1 MSNVVIA
8 TSAELTSTELSPAD
22 LKALRDVNEK
32 IAIARTD
39 PTRIADDAW
48 LCPNAVV

>member
-1 MSNVVIA
+1 MSNIVIA
-8 TSAELTSTELSPAD
+8 TNEALASTGLSAAD
-22 LKALRDVNEK
+22 LKTLRDVNEK

>member
-1 MSNVVIA
+1 MSNVIIA
-8 TSAELTSTELSPAD
+8 TSAELSSTELSAAD
-22 LKALRDVNEK
+22 LKTLRDVNEK

-48 LCPNAVV
+48 LCPSAVV